1 MHIESFGS
9 KIDDNNADLIQKLRA
24 LQERGL
30 PPEEMRTGIR
40 ALYEAHQLKQGE
52 IFREYLNG
60 T

>member
-9 KIDDNNADLIQKLRA
+9 KIGDNNADLIQKLRA
-24 LQERGL
+24 FQEREL

-40 ALYEAHQLKQGE
+40 ALYEEHQIKQGE